1 MVGLLLQLIAVE
13 PPDPKDL
20 GDYLGDIL
28 FYKILSLTAT
38 TATWLFLIIWSLLGL
53 AGISFLL
60 LTLLIA
66 LSFAMCNIDLLL
78 ILGSS
83 GMLIVLLW
91 SK

>member
-38 TATWLFLIIWSLLGL
+38 TATWLFLII
-53 AGISFLL
+53 
-60 LTLLIA
+60 
-66 LSFAMCNIDLLL
+66 
-78 ILGSS
+78 
-83 GMLIVLLW
+83 
-91 SK
+91 